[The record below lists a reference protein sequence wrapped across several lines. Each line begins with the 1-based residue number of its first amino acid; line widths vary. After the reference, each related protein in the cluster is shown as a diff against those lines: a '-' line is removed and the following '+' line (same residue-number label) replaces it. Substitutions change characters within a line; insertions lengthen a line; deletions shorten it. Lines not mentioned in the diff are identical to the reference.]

1 VSSGLINGANIRNAR
16 RGFFLLL
23 FIVALPALMSCG
35 ESPSSTGT
43 PKPTTASDQ
52 ATQADRATQALS
64 SQPKVLTMATD
75 YAYIQLRPDGNR
87 YLEGQ
92 GNMPGTQPLDIKL
105 SGVPQWL
112 VAAPNGAG
120 SLWVAVLEDGTTQ
133 AFQIEGGQAV
143 ETAFSLRSLPAG
155 APPLLAVVGDQID
168 LLASRS
174 DMEARFSHPVPLG
187 APGRMA
193 FIEVGGDLVV
203 LQDGFEAGRLS
214 VDALPDARLLVDEQ
228 ERVLLLTKPST
239 RYPHGIAGDEL
250 EATEIT
256 LLETLPSLRVVRT
269 ITIPGRRV
277 VEGISPIWADLNG
290 DGQREIIV
298 TLSDSDQGAQLVV
311 YDGSGRQVA
320 AGPAVGRGNRWRHQ
334 IAVAPFGINGEMEL
348 AEVLTPHIG
357 GIAGFYRLEGDS
369 LDLIV
374 QTDGVTSHLLFS
386 RNLDMGLAADL
397 DGDGQPELVVFDQPF
412 MEIKALRRTGD
423 GVVLAWQTPVGGKAV
438 TNLAAV
444 NTGGG
449 IALGVGREDG
459 VLRIWPSP

>member
-1 VSSGLINGANIRNAR
+1 MYY
-16 RGFFLLL
+16 GFQQTTRL
-23 FIVALPALMSCG
+23 V
-35 ESPSSTGT
+35 
-43 PKPTTASDQ
+43 TTA
-52 ATQADRATQALS
+52 A
-64 SQPKVLTMATD
+64 
-75 YAYIQLRPDGNR
+75 
-87 YLEGQ
+87 
-92 GNMPGTQPLDIKL
+92 
-105 SGVPQWL
+105 
-112 VAAPNGAG
+112 
-120 SLWVAVLEDGTTQ
+120 
-133 AFQIEGGQAV
+133 
-143 ETAFSLRSLPAG
+143 
-155 APPLLAVVGDQID
+155 
-168 LLASRS
+168 
-174 DMEARFSHPVPLG
+174 
-187 APGRMA
+187 
-193 FIEVGGDLVV
+193 
-203 LQDGFEAGRLS
+203 
-214 VDALPDARLLVDEQ
+214 
-228 ERVLLLTKPST
+228 
-239 RYPHGIAGDEL
+239 
-250 EATEIT
+250 
-256 LLETLPSLRVVRT
+256 
-269 ITIPGRRV
+269 
-277 VEGISPIWADLNG
+277 
-290 DGQREIIV
+290 
-298 TLSDSDQGAQLVV
+298 
-311 YDGSGRQVA
+311 GRQVA

>member
-1 VSSGLINGANIRNAR
+1 
-16 RGFFLLL
+16 
-23 FIVALPALMSCG
+23 
-35 ESPSSTGT
+35 
-43 PKPTTASDQ
+43 
-52 ATQADRATQALS
+52 
-64 SQPKVLTMATD
+64 MATK
-75 YAYIQLRPDGNR
+75 YAYTHLQPDGNR

-105 SGVPQWL
+105 SGVPKWL
-112 VAAPNGAG
+112 VAALNGAG
-120 SLWVAVLEDGTTQ
+120 SLWVVVLEDGTTQ
-133 AFQIEGGQAV
+133 AFQLEGRQAV
-143 ETAFSLRSLPAG
+143 ETTFSLRSLPAG
-155 APPLLAVVGDQID
+155 APPLLAVSGDQID

-174 DMEARFSHPVPLG
+174 DLQTRFSHPVPLG

-203 LQDGFEAGRLS
+203 LQDGFEAGRVS

-228 ERVLLLTKPST
+228 ERVLLLTNPSA

-256 LLETLPSLRVVRT
+256 LVETQPSVRVVRR
-269 ITIPGRRV
+269 ISIPGQRV

-298 TLSDSDQGAQLVV
+298 TLSDADEGAQVVV
-311 YDGSGRQVA
+311 YDESGGQMA

-334 IAVAPFGINGEMEL
+334 IAVAPFGVNGELEL

-374 QTDGVTSHLLFS
+374 QTDGVTSHPLFS

-397 DGDGQPELVVFDQPF
+397 DGDGHPELVVFDQPF
-412 MEIKALRRTGD
+412 LEIKALRRTKD
-423 GVVLAWQTPVGGKAV
+423 SVELAWQTPIGGKAV

-459 VLRIWPSP
+459 VLRIWASP